1 MSELESK
8 LERLRMPG
16 PRPELRDEIRRRLSP
31 FRLDRALPWAIAAS
45 LFVALFVSIQV
56 REGARAERMAEWTDT
71 GPVSESA
78 KRWAAHLRVIR
89 EGGLP
94 NG

>member
-16 PRPELRDEIRRRLSP
+16 PRPELRDKIRGRLSP

-45 LFVALFVSIQV
+45 LFLALFVSIQV
-56 REGARAERMAEWTDT
+56 RQGARAERMAEWSDSTHA
-71 GPVSESA
+71 SESA
-78 KRWAAHLRVIR
+78 KRWAAHLRVIH

>member
-1 MSELESK
+1 MSELESN
-8 LERLRMPG
+8 LERLRMPE
-16 PRPELRDEIRRRLSP
+16 PRPGLRDEIRVRLSP

-45 LFVALFVSIQV
+45 LFVALFVSVQV
-56 REGARAERMAEWTDT
+56 RAGAKAEWS
-71 GPVSESA
+71 GPGEATESA